1 MDSDK
6 LYADNQVNLNPVT
19 WLEEYGDGLYS
30 YAYGKV
36 RDKALAEDLV
46 QDTLLSA
53 IKNLVGFEGR
63 SSVKTWLF
71 TILKNK
77 ITDNYRKSSSVA
89 RSEKA
94 HSASN
99 NIMDLPEISFNS
111 FGIWNK
117 YVPNWA
123 NDPEAILESKVFSEV
138 LSNCV
143 EKLPKRSQIAINKNA
158 NDLPADQICKE
169 LEISTSNLWVL
180 LHRARLHLRE
190 CLEKN
195 WYKNHE
201 K

>member
-6 LYADNQVNLNPVT
+6 LLADNQVNLNPAT
-19 WLEEYGDGLYS
+19 WLDEYGDILFS
-30 YAYGKV
+30 YAYAKV
-36 RDKALAEDLV
+36 KDTALAEDLV

-53 IKNLVGFEGR
+53 IKNLAGFESR

-77 ITDNYRKSSSVA
+77 ITDNYRKTASVA
-89 RSEKA
+89 RTEKA
-94 HSASN
+94 HSTSN
-99 NIMDLPEISFNS
+99 NILDLPEISFNS

-138 LSNCV
+138 LSNCID
-143 EKLPKRSQIAINKNA
+143 KLPKRSQLAINKNA
-158 NDLPADQICKE
+158 NDLPADEICKE
-169 LEISTSNLWVL
+169 LEISPSNLWVL